1 MQSGTILGERYRI
14 YERIGI
20 GGMAS
25 VYRAQDTHLG
35 REVAIKI
42 IHESLSGDEVFL
54 NQFRNEAHA
63 AANLNHPNIVAVH
76 DIGEWEGRYFM
87 VMEYVEGQTLKEII
101 LSYKDK
107 EENMPVER
115 MLGIAIQIC
124 KGMGYAHRSGL
135 VHCDMKPQNILVSP
149 DDRAKITDF
158 GISRAVSEATR
169 TGSDVVW
176 GTPQY
181 FSPEQA
187 AGDPPSPASDVYSI
201 GIMMFE
207 MLGNTL
213 PFKGDSPTAIA
224 LKHLQSPPPHIR
236 SINKKVPPQM
246 AQIVHKVLAKEPS
259 GRYRTAGQLERILET
274 YLKQSQEATSPF
286 LESLKAKSA
295 SPAQPKQEVD
305 PDATLLP
312 TQVPNLKPAVKNL
325 SEDITVMPERES
337 KLNGKPSF
345 VSQNL
350 ADQNR
355 RPIRERPKQ
364 SAKKQTSGRLE
375 PQELPSTQPQ
385 AATADTRLVVLGVTA
400 VCLLLGLIPLW
411 YFVAVAWGGI

>member
-63 AANLNHPNIVAVH
+63 AANLNHPNIVAVY
-76 DIGEWEGRYFM
+76 DIGDWEGRYFM

-107 EENMPVER
+107 DENMAVER

-135 VHCDMKPQNILVSP
+135 VHCDMKPQNILVTS

-224 LKHLQSPPPHIR
+224 LKHLQAPPPHIR

-246 AQIVHKVLAKEPS
+246 AQIVHKVLAKEPA

-274 YLKQSQEATSPF
+274 YLKQSQDATSPF

-295 SPAQPKQEVD
+295 SPAKPKPEID
-305 PDATLLP
+305 PDATILP
-312 TQVPNLKPAVKNL
+312 TQVPNYKLPVPP
-325 SEDITVMPERES
+325 SEDITVMPEQAQN
-337 KLNGKPSF
+337 LNGKPALIP
-345 VSQNL
+345 QDL
-350 ADQNR
+350 ADQTR
-355 RPIRERPKQ
+355 RPKREKPKQ
-364 SAKKQTSGRLE
+364 SARTQAPEPPTSRE
-375 PQELPSTQPQ
+375 VQPVQQIETAST
-385 AATADTRLVVLGVTA
+385 DTRLIVLGVTA

>member
-1 MQSGTILGERYRI
+1 MQSGTILSERYKI

-42 IHESLSGDEVFL
+42 IHESLSGDDVFL
-54 NQFRNEAHA
+54 QQFRNEAHA
-63 AANLNHPNIVAVH
+63 AANLNHPNIVAVY

-87 VMEYVEGQTLKEII
+87 VMEYVEGKTLKEII
-101 LSYKDK
+101 RTYQNK
-107 EENMPVER
+107 EEHMPVER

-135 VHCDMKPQNILVSP
+135 VHCDMKPQNILVTT

-169 TGSDVVW
+169 TSSDVVW

-201 GIMMFE
+201 GIIMFE

-213 PFKGDSPTAIA
+213 PFKGESPTAIA
-224 LKHLQSPPPHIR
+224 LKHLQAPPPHIR
-236 SINKKVPPQM
+236 TINKRVPPQM
-246 AQIVHKVLAKEPS
+246 AQIVHKILAKEPA

-274 YLKQSQEATSPF
+274 YLKQSQEITSPY
-286 LESLKAKSA
+286 LESLIAK
-295 SPAQPKQEVD
+295 PKPK
-305 PDATLLP
+305 PDADATQLSTKMPSLP
-312 TQVPNLKPAVKNL
+312 SLDLADATMVAGRK
-325 SEDITVMPERES
+325 T
-337 KLNGKPSF
+337 KPS
-345 VSQNL
+345 N
-350 ADQNR
+350 
-355 RPIRERPKQ
+355 RPIRERPKSQ
-364 SAKKQTSGRLE
+364 TQKPKTEKTAHKQTAPP
-375 PQELPSTQPQ
+375 PQSQ
-385 AATADTRLVVLGVTA
+385 AVQAHGPTTAAAADTRLIVLGVTA

-411 YFVAVAWGGI
+411 YFVAAAWGGI